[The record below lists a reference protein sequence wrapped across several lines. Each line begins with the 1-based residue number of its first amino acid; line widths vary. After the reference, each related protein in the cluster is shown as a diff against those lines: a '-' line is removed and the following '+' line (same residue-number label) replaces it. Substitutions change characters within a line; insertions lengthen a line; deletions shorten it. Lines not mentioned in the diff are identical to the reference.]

1 MSEYGK
7 LFEKLTPIRE
17 SLKEISRAR
26 MSFGQIQATPLVDT
40 QTLARAKASVAV
52 LKSDLDA
59 YIAMWE
65 ELEKEMAACRDG

>member
-7 LFEKLTPIRE
+7 LFEKLTPIRD
-17 SLKEISRAR
+17 SLKEISRAK
-26 MSFGQIQATPLVDT
+26 MSFGELRATPLIDASS
-40 QTLARAKASVAV
+40 LAAAKKSIAV

-65 ELEKEMAACRDG
+65 EIEKEMKACDE